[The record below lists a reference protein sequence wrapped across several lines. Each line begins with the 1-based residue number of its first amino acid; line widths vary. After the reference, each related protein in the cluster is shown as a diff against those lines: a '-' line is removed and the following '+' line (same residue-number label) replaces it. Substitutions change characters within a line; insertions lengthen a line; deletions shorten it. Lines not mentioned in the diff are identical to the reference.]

1 MRFAWDPEKAESNLS
16 KHGVAFEEAVTVFA
30 DVLAI
35 VVADAEHAERSII
48 TGQSTKSRVLV
59 TVFVETLRSDDADE
73 DETRIISARRA
84 TKQER
89 RRYEEGEAT

>member
-1 MRFAWDPEKAESNLS
+1 MRFTWDPEKAESNLS

-30 DVLAI
+30 DALAI
-35 VVADAEHAERSII
+35 VVVDAQHAERSII
-48 TGQSTKSRVLV
+48 TGQSTEARVLV
-59 TVFVETLRSDDADE
+59 TVFIETLRNGDADE

-89 RRYEEGEAT
+89 RRYEEGETT